1 MNTTTRSLQTS
12 PAPAENGGNL
22 DFVKE
27 TFGQE
32 IVAISSFWKLYDS
45 WYDEY
50 RMRGGHVMN
59 RLSSPLPG
67 SDNIT
72 LKREIRGGKRFY
84 QTIILKMR
92 HCGSRHLS
100 ASYLNLVS
108 FKIRE
113 LDCVMFILS
122 RSEERIN

>member
-1 MNTTTRSLQTS
+1 
-12 PAPAENGGNL
+12 
-22 DFVKE
+22 
-27 TFGQE
+27 
-32 IVAISSFWKLYDS
+32 
-45 WYDEY
+45 
-50 RMRGGHVMN
+50 MN

-72 LKREIRGGKRFY
+72 LKREIREGKRFY